1 MNYESKYNELV
12 EAARAVVEGN
22 PGLCKTDEGLGRL
35 SKLLPEK
42 ETEDEMIRKE
52 LIGHCKDLVRMNKD
66 DKVMLSIYEPWLA
79 YLEKQK
85 DAIGAAR
92 QQGYEEGLE
101 DGIKMNMAEQMGE
114 SKEWADELSA
124 EIDRISKRYPEV
136 SFAKLSRVAV
146 HFVRWQ
152 KEQKPFSQEVFDI
165 AKHEAL
171 WGEQP
176 PAEWSEEDEEK
187 ITFLERL
194 IRYNVPEGQYSL
206 ADGHKGG
213 FVTKLEAIFML
224 KSLRPQPRW
233 KPSEEQMK
241 ALEDAKMRMSLDGY
255 GLCPLLQTLI
265 NDLKKL

>member
-1 MNYESKYNELV
+1 MDFKKLYKEALERAKAGKPMDEVFPELKES
-12 EAARAVVEGN
+12 
-22 PGLCKTDEGLGRL
+22 
-35 SKLLPEK
+35 
-42 ETEDEMIRKE
+42 EDERIRRLLVWQVHRNIEDETNDLAQSVYDGIKGHDPE
-52 LIGHCKDLVRMNKD
+52 LEESIKDWK
-66 DKVMLSIYEPWLA
+66 KCLA
-79 YLEKQK
+79 YLEK
-85 DAIGAAR
+85 
-92 QQGYEEGLE
+92 
-101 DGIKMNMAEQMGE
+101 
-114 SKEWADELSA
+114 
-124 EIDRISKRYPEV
+124 
-136 SFAKLSRVAV
+136 
-146 HFVRWQ
+146 Q